1 MFDAP
6 SGAKPMINQM
16 EIRMRYFLAVSLAT
30 LSLLSSAAA
39 KPRIVPLRT
48 SVSISSQS
56 SESRWSVPIKSAD
69 GNTAYVLSL
78 EPDFSVGHHLAALT
92 VVLHHSGDKA
102 VAANLLNPTGIWHGI
117 QPCDFVANDL
127 AQGAQKSVFGDKRT
141 LLSKSLGLVVH
152 IAVSKAVVSPISA
165 ANYQIDSLGLQIEID
180 NSRL

>member
-1 MFDAP
+1 MISVIAQSPPDDA
-6 SGAKPMINQM
+6 
-16 EIRMRYFLAVSLAT
+16 RLW
-30 LSLLSSAAA
+30 
-39 KPRIVPLRT
+39 LRC
-48 SVSISSQS
+48 
-56 SESRWSVPIKSAD
+56 E
-69 GNTAYVLSL
+69 
-78 EPDFSVGHHLAALT
+78 T

-102 VAANLLNPTGIWHGI
+102 DAANLLNATGIWDGI